1 MSELEQQL
9 KQLEMN
15 VAQQFGEL
23 DSDDADESDD
33 DNDATNADVRY
44 NGTAAADNVI
54 EEEEDFVLDDSLYCI
69 ACKKAFK
76 SDKALVCNTLLCY
89 CLKAFNW

>member
-15 VAQQFGEL
+15 VAQQFGEV
-23 DSDDADESDD
+23 DSADDDDDDYNNDD
-33 DNDATNADVRY
+33 DNGEEGRCNGDDAAVDAD
-44 NGTAAADNVI
+44 A
-54 EEEEDFVLDDSLYCI
+54 EEDYILDDSLYCI

-76 SDKALVCNTLLCY
+76 SDKALVFLLLCY
-89 CLKAFNW
+89 C

>member
-1 MSELEQQL
+1 MSELEHQL

-23 DSDDADESDD
+23 DSADDDSDD
-33 DNDATNADVRY
+33 DDDDDDDERRC
-44 NGTAAADNVI
+44 NGDTAAAAAAADTDNYK
-54 EEEEDFVLDDSLYCI
+54 EEDFILDDSLYCI

-76 SDKALVCNTLLCY
+76 SDKALVYFAMLL
-89 CLKAFNW
+89 FI

>member
-23 DSDDADESDD
+23 DSADDDSAD
-33 DNDATNADVRY
+33 DNDDDDDDDDSERRCNGDDAATATD
-44 NGTAAADNVI
+44 ADNVK
-54 EEEEDFVLDDSLYCI
+54 EEDFILDDSLYCI

-76 SDKALVCNTLLCY
+76 SDKALVYFTMLL
-89 CLKAFNW
+89 LI

>member
-15 VAQQFGEL
+15 VAQQFGEV
-23 DSDDADESDD
+23 DSADDDDDDDVDDTDDGNDDARCNGDD
-33 DNDATNADVRY
+33 AGVAP
-44 NGTAAADNVI
+44 GADNCK
-54 EEEEDFVLDDSLYCI
+54 EEDKDFILDDSLYCI

-76 SDKALVCNTLLCY
+76 SHKALVYMLCY
-89 CLKAFNW
+89 CH